1 MNPKTDF
8 LITRPSVLRGI
19 SKIID
24 LGAVSSHKY
33 NSSKNSEEADYRALK
48 NDWLMTGK
56 DMKDSLNEFKK
67 ENAEYVK

>member
-24 LGAVSSHKY
+24 LSGASSHKY
-33 NSSKNSEEADYRALK
+33 NNSKSSEEADYRALR
-48 NDWLMTGK
+48 NDWLMIGK
-56 DMKDSLNEFKK
+56 DLGDSMHELKK
-67 ENAEYVK
+67 ENTKYAK

>member
-33 NSSKNSEEADYRALK
+33 NKK
-48 NDWLMTGK
+48 K
-56 DMKDSLNEFKK
+56 KKK
-67 ENAEYVK
+67 EAE